1 MECQRKMVLL
11 THLRTYSLWFIIIF
25 YEPLSFSILGHF
37 YGTSEYTTMLKIYQW
52 YVINVVCLS
61 QDQEGVRLHSSVL
74 PLILRLFFF
83 LRWTGSGSKLN
94 YSICLLSSAWFLGG
108 SWAGRRFSHS
118 NIILCVREMCT
129 GYSLS

>member
-25 YEPLSFSILGHF
+25 YEPLSFSILGHC

-83 LRWTGSGSKLN
+83 KMDRFWVKTKLQHL
-94 YSICLLSSAWFLGG
+94 SIVFSLVPRRVM
-108 SWAGRRFSHS
+108 GRKKIFS
-118 NIILCVREMCT
+118 L
-129 GYSLS
+129 